1 MAERP
6 TIVIDLKCLDAPD
19 KHHAGMLRAWHLAML
34 RFAVTRDNADRL
46 GVFAIAN
53 GIDRLGGDG
62 AETPRFGFFRRMSV
76 GLCVSIVQRSE
87 ADDTELRQYL
97 ARIEDIRLRRTL
109 AAAIEIDQPEAAV
122 ARSRRRAEDNLWSG
136 LAPRVALRR

>member
-1 MAERP
+1 M
-6 TIVIDLKCLDAPD
+6 IDLKCLDTPD
-19 KHHAGMLRAWHLAML
+19 GHYARMVRAWHLAIL

-53 GIDRLGGDG
+53 GMDRLGGDC
-62 AETPRFGFFRRMSV
+62 AETTRFGFFRRISV

-109 AAAIEIDQPEAAV
+109 AAAIEIEEPEMVAV
-122 ARSRRRAEDNLWSG
+122 RRRRRPEDDLWKG
-136 LAPRVALRR
+136 LPPRIVAGR